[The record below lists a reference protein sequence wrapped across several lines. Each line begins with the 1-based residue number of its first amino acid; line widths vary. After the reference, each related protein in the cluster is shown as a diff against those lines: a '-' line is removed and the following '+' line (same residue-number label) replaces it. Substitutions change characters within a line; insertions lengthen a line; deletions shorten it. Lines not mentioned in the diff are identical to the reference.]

1 MMLMAGNT
9 SPKIPPLIRAPRIEL
24 ESSLIQ
30 LVNNL
35 NPGDRLPPEPDLA
48 RQLGVSRAMLREV
61 VTGLV
66 ERGMLIRRQGIGT
79 FVASQPPFF
88 DYGLEVLESLD
99 SLASRTGMET
109 EVRNLEIFSRSV
121 LPEELKLLNLENTR
135 SDVLEVSRVIAIKN
149 KPVAYLVDIVP
160 ATFLTEDEVK
170 SSIHGSVYDLMAQKK
185 DNALS
190 YSRTDIMAVKAEEEL
205 GKKLAVSNDAALIL
219 LTAQLFASN
228 NQVVD
233 YSLSYFVPGQFKFH
247 VMRRL
252 GRPKEV

>member
-1 MMLMAGNT
+1 MAQNSSVLM
-9 SPKIPPLIRAPRIEL
+9 PPMIRAPRIEL
-24 ESSLIQ
+24 EASLIQ

-79 FVASQPPFF
+79 FVASQTPFF

-109 EVRNLEIFSRSV
+109 QVRDLQIHSR
-121 LPEELKLLNLENTR
+121 PIHPDEMPLLNI
-135 SDVLEVSRVIAIKN
+135 SDVKADVIEVSRVIAIKG
-149 KPVAYLVDIVP
+149 KPIAYLVDKVP
-160 ATFLTEDEVK
+160 ALFLTESEVK
-170 SSIHGSVYDLMAQKK
+170 SSIHGSVYDLLAQKK
-185 DNALS
+185 DISLS
-190 YSRTDIMAVKAEEEL
+190 YSRTDILAVKADAQL
-205 GKKLAVSNDAALIL
+205 GRKLAVFDEAALIL
-219 LTAQLFASN
+219 LTAQLFSN
-228 NQVVD
+228 NEQIVD
-233 YSLSYFVPGQFKFH
+233 LSYSYFVPGQFKFH

-252 GRPKEV
+252 VRPIES